1 MNKFS
6 CYLLSWKAAVL
17 RKFTPRVVIERYC
30 LKSVPNAAL
39 YLPGKEAELRVID
52 SVEPGYKQWQF
63 LKDRVWSA
71 DTRQELYKRGL
82 WGALGVQNR
91 WEFEYLLKHTQPV
104 AYLNG
109 RAAIFGGRHR
119 LSRLLKRCGKMRS
132 GLC

>member
-17 RKFTPRVVIERYC
+17 RKFTPRVVIERYW

-71 DTRQELYKRGL
+71 DTRQELYNRGL
-82 WGALGVQNR
+82 WGARGVQNR
-91 WEFEYLLKHTQPV
+91 W
-104 AYLNG
+104 
-109 RAAIFGGRHR
+109 
-119 LSRLLKRCGKMRS
+119 
-132 GLC
+132 